1 MESGRLGGFE
11 FEDNRIALIE
21 CQLAR
26 SGPRLRD
33 FQLVD
38 LFIQPQLLKE
48 RMRLGQA
55 RLFVEEGA
63 SADLGRFQR
72 TLKENDAAQ
81 PIARGVDQ
89 QGGVMLRLCGPKAI
103 DIKLQ
108 MAALGIE
115 IKDRSEE
122 HKSELQSLLRLSYAV
137 FCFN

>member
-1 MESGRLGGFE
+1 
-11 FEDNRIALIE
+11 
-21 CQLAR
+21 
-26 SGPRLRD
+26 
-33 FQLVD
+33 
-38 LFIQPQLLKE
+38 
-48 RMRLGQA
+48 MRLGQA

-103 DIKLQ
+103 ELMLQ

-115 IKDRSEE
+115 IIAFAAERQPHALCFAACQRSEE
-122 HKSELQSLLRLSYAV
+122 RRVGKSVSLRVTLGGRPHYKKKK
-137 FCFN
+137 

>member
-1 MESGRLGGFE
+1 MEAGRLCGFE

-38 LFIQPQLLKE
+38 LFIQPPLLKE

-81 PIARGVDQ
+81 PIARGV
-89 QGGVMLRLCGPKAI
+89 
-103 DIKLQ
+103 
-108 MAALGIE
+108 
-115 IKDRSEE
+115 RSEE
-122 HKSELQSLLRLSYAV
+122 HTSELQSLMRISYAV
-137 FCFN
+137 FG

>member
-1 MESGRLGGFE
+1 MEAGRLCGFE
-11 FEDNRIALIE
+11 FEDNRVALIE

-38 LFIQPQLLKE
+38 LFIQPPLLKE

-63 SADLGRFQR
+63 TADLGCFQR

-81 PIARGVDQ
+81 PIARGIGQ
-89 QGGVMLRLCGPKAI
+89 QGGVMRRLCSPKAI
-103 DIKLQ
+103 ELMLQ
-108 MAALGIE
+108 MAALGLE
-115 IKDRSEE
+115 IRSEE
-122 HKSELQSLLRLSYAV
+122 HTSELQSLIRI
-137 FCFN
+137 

>member
-1 MESGRLGGFE
+1 M
-11 FEDNRIALIE
+11 RISDWSSDVCSSDL
-21 CQLAR
+21 
-26 SGPRLRD
+26 GPRLRD

-38 LFIQPQLLKE
+38 LFIQPPLLKE

-89 QGGVMLRLCGPKAI
+89 QGGVMLRLCGPQAI
-103 DIKLQ
+103 DLMLQ

-115 IKDRSEE
+115 IIAFAAER
-122 HKSELQSLLRLSYAV
+122 HPHAL
-137 FCFN
+137 CFAAR

>member
-1 MESGRLGGFE
+1 MRPARAEAIFVAKRGEYLVAGQTRAIVARLVKALTIGEFQQSCQSGMEAGRLCGFE

-38 LFIQPQLLKE
+38 LFIQPPLLKE

-72 TLKENDAAQ
+72 TLKENDAD
-81 PIARGVDQ
+81 RKRT
-89 QGGVMLRLCGPKAI
+89 RLN
-103 DIKLQ
+103 
-108 MAALGIE
+108 
-115 IKDRSEE
+115 SS
-122 HKSELQSLLRLSYAV
+122 H
-137 FCFN
+137 

>member
-1 MESGRLGGFE
+1 MEAGRLCGFE

-38 LFIQPQLLKE
+38 LFIQPPLLKE

-55 RLFVEEGA
+55 RLFVEAGA

-81 PIARGVDQ
+81 PLRRGADQ
-89 QGGVMLRLCGPKAI
+89 KGGVMLPMCGPPEI
-103 DIKLQ
+103 ELRRP
-108 MAALGIE
+108 MAAPGLKITAFP
-115 IKDRSEE
+115 
-122 HKSELQSLLRLSYAV
+122 HA
-137 FCFN
+137 

>member
-1 MESGRLGGFE
+1 MEAGRLCGFE

-38 LFIQPQLLKE
+38 LFIQPPLLKE

-89 QGGVMLRLCGPKAI
+89 QGGVMLRLCGPKA
-103 DIKLQ
+103 
-108 MAALGIE
+108 
-115 IKDRSEE
+115 RSEE
-122 HKSELQSLLRLSYAV
+122 HTSELQSLMRISYAL
-137 FCFN
+137 FCLKKKTKKPK

>member
-1 MESGRLGGFE
+1 
-11 FEDNRIALIE
+11 
-21 CQLAR
+21 
-26 SGPRLRD
+26 
-33 FQLVD
+33 
-38 LFIQPQLLKE
+38 
-48 RMRLGQA
+48 MRLGQA

-103 DIKLQ
+103 ELMLQ

-115 IKDRSEE
+115 IIAFAAERHPHALCFAACQKLAIRSEE
-122 HKSELQSLLRLSYAV
+122 HTSELQSLMRNSYAV
-137 FCFN
+137 FCLKKK